1 MARLS
6 WRLVVMAGALLAGAG
21 ALVLFAVASATSS
34 PSSEFDAP
42 EPTATISLASAG
54 LASAQLSP
62 PADIEPTPTAEP
74 AVEEP
79 GHEHTP
85 LPPPPVADPTAT
97 PTCDLVVIEANVP
110 AYGLLDPTDPEAG
123 VGEVS
128 RTDYLR
134 NPCTGEEFARDVET
148 GEIRQFEP
156 IYIGL

>member
-6 WRLVVMAGALLAGAG
+6 WRLVVMAGALLVGAG
-21 ALVLFAVASATSS
+21 ALVFFAVAGATSS

-42 EPTATISLASAG
+42 EPSATAS

-62 PADIEPTPTAEP
+62 PADLAPTPTAEP

-97 PTCDLVVIEANVP
+97 PTCDLVVDEASVP
-110 AYGLLDPTDPEAG
+110 IVGLDPANPDS
-123 VGEVS
+123 GEVIELG
-128 RTDYLR
+128 RLDILR
-134 NPCTGEEFARDVET
+134 NPCTGEIFTRDVAT
-148 GEIRQFEP
+148 GEIRSTTTLGDEVR
-156 IYIGL
+156 